1 MYVKIQMNEKR
12 KKKKR
17 NYNTTKLDV
26 LHFSFFIF
34 NWNIVWFTN
43 LWTEIIIYL
52 CLNCVC
58 AFYDNQSLFL
68 VFVRYIFFHIFWTI
82 HFKPFEKFILH
93 FISSMEKKNY
103 YKMLQ
108 KLPIVEWVFLGVLLR
123 PEIQVKHILDQV
135 WETKKGM
142 NNCCP
147 DAENGELPTTC
158 TATHLFFT
166 HSNLTISSSALNK
179 ENSNKFRNAVR
190 FTEKT
195 NGYNS
200 NAPFPCDDFV
210 LFIQDLKMYAITNEF
225 SLVGDTIYVI
235 QRSDAE

>member
-1 MYVKIQMNEKR
+1 MIINHCFWCSF
-12 KKKKR
+12 
-17 NYNTTKLDV
+17 DI
-26 LHFSFFIF
+26 FSF
-34 NWNIVWFTN
+34 T
-43 LWTEIIIYL
+43 Y
-52 CLNCVC
+52 
-58 AFYDNQSLFL
+58 
-68 VFVRYIFFHIFWTI
+68 
-82 HFKPFEKFILH
+82 FEPFILNH
-93 FISSMEKKNY
+93 SKNSFYILFHRWKKKNY